1 MTLMTPIIHKPA
13 PVVLAVLAIAA
24 VSMAGGYW
32 SWLAH
37 REAAPAAPGAQSPGP
52 LPKTP
57 PPKTLLA
64 VRWDFSDGSLAGW
77 RHKDNTRIRI
87 ADEGANKA
95 LCLQSDFGEHGFA
108 WATRYFEPHSA
119 EDVVHLV
126 FRVRGDGSGHRL
138 VVHLGA
144 PGGEPGRWLY
154 YINARQ
160 AVALD
165 FVGWREVS
173 LDLEHFATPDNGVR
187 RRDMARLAFV
197 EFMVHAT
204 RQGRPVEIWLDDI
217 AFMPATP
224 EEQARQQQH
233 HAARRQMVE
242 QLAPALRAA
251 RSRLETVKRQ
261 LHQRAQAGQ
270 YVDRARAYWT
280 ALAWCADDIQ
290 RYLEAEELEL
300 VQRVPALLGAL
311 ERRLADPQAVLAHI
325 LPHRPEEPDRLDW
338 EKNRYFRSVVG
349 GVRPW
354 TEAERFWPKGRR
366 GYQAIADAWSFRS
379 FGDTLFALVWSIS
392 RPGSPLRHHPMALVN
407 ALNLLDTIAHQHT
420 EGDFN
425 VDRTAVHGRDP
436 NINRFCLAPALDA
449 WNELEQAYPG
459 LLPEPWREDLD
470 AGFKRLVDY
479 QVAEYGTARLARRPD
494 IKHPAYPNMDVHY
507 VLIMELAYRR
517 WKLPQY
523 AAERDAFLRIL
534 ESAVYPDG
542 AFTYTHTQNECFV
555 YHGLTVAYLARYW
568 LLSRD
573 ARALELLRK
582 TIPYYPYTVEPAGMP
597 EYYTDPCWKH
607 YWTGGDAIGPA
618 IIASLFGDPLNQQV
632 ADTCA
637 AIEGYGRGHLAA
649 IAAECWKPVPAKP
662 LPDQYVRFDA
672 NIQGPRGRYGAWS
685 FAGNG
690 RNYGTGYQGK
700 DTFVGAMI
708 TRPAKRRQLP
718 LDAALQVVTTEV
730 RLNHTENHWNGGR
743 CHSAQERLTTTVGP
757 DFGALAVVYTVSRPN
772 WQYRND
778 ELLPW
783 QGVQTWYLGRWRLV
797 GLVSLEA
804 TADETRAA
812 VHGRIRLGLRRTPEQ
827 EQPGTWRYGRMVIQL
842 HRHNY
847 AQVVLRPSE
856 TFYLDPPE
864 VRNSTEITLIDPR
877 SAAAGQRGTV
887 RFPKGSRYWFL
898 MEARPDDAPAATNVR
913 LIEESGVVG
922 FCFDEPDRQVAVLH
936 NPLADSVET
945 HLPAEWASGTGV
957 WRYSGNDGRREAQP
971 PGCQTLRLAPYGHVV
986 LVRYG
991 QSHDHQ
997 RKLKDKALSPAN
1009 QIQNPKG
1016 Q

>member
-1 MTLMTPIIHKPA
+1 MSQRAVRITVAAL
-13 PVVLAVLAIAA
+13 VLALVSLGVGVGNWLWQREANPSAA
-24 VSMAGGYW
+24 VGG
-32 SWLAH
+32 
-37 REAAPAAPGAQSPGP
+37 AAPSRAKS
-52 LPKTP
+52 
-57 PPKTLLA
+57 LLG

-77 RHKDNTRIRI
+77 RHKENTQIGI
-87 ADEGANKA
+87 VQEGANRA
-95 LCLQSDFGEHGFA
+95 MRLQSDFGQYGFA

-119 EDVVHLV
+119 EGVVHV
-126 FRVRGDGSGHRL
+126 AFRVRGDGSGHRL

-144 PGGEPGRWLY
+144 PAAERGQWLY

-173 LDLEHFATPDNGVR
+173 LDLEQFATPANGVR
-187 RRDMARLAFV
+187 QRDLARLAFV
-197 EFMVHAT
+197 EFMVHRT
-204 RQGRPVEIWLDDI
+204 SEGKPVEIWLDDI
-217 AFMPATP
+217 AFTPATP
-224 EEQARQQQH
+224 EEQARQQQRQEARKRLVEESGPALQ
-233 HAARRQMVE
+233 AARAR
-242 QLAPALRAA
+242 LAEL
-251 RSRLETVKRQ
+251 KRQ
-261 LHQRAQAGQ
+261 LESLAQAGQ
-270 YVDRARAYWT
+270 YVDRARAYLT

-290 RYLEAEELEL
+290 RYREAEELEL
-300 VQRVPALLGAL
+300 VQKVPALLAAL
-311 ERRLADPQAVLAHI
+311 DRRLADPQSVLSHV
-325 LPHRPEEPDRLDW
+325 LPRRPEEADRLGWD
-338 EKNRYFRSVVG
+338 KNRFFRSVVR
-349 GVRPW
+349 GVQPW
-354 TEAERFWPKGRR
+354 VESERWWPKGRR
-366 GYQAIADAWSFRS
+366 GYQAIPDAWSFRT
-379 FGDTLFALVWSIS
+379 FGNTVFALVWSIS
-392 RPGSPLRHHPMALVN
+392 RPASPLRHHPQALTN

-425 VDRTAVHGRDP
+425 VDRTAVYGRDP

-449 WNELEQAYPG
+449 WAELEAAYPD
-459 LLPEPWREDLD
+459 LLPEPWQAELE

-479 QVAEYGTARLARRPD
+479 QVAEYGTAQLARRPD
-494 IKHPAYPNMDVHY
+494 IKQPAYPNMDVHY

-542 AFTYTHTQNECFV
+542 AFTYLHTQNECFP

-573 ARALELLRK
+573 ARALAILRK
-582 TIPYYPYTVEPAGMP
+582 TIPYYPYNVEPAGMP

-607 YWTGGDAIGPA
+607 QWAGGDPIGPA
-618 IIASLFGDPLNQQV
+618 IIASLFDDPWNQQV

-672 NIQGPRGRYGAWS
+672 NIQGPRGRYGPWS

-708 TRPAKRRQLP
+708 TRPAQRRQSP

-730 RLNHTENHWNGGR
+730 RLNHTGNHWTGGR
-743 CHSAQERLTTTVGP
+743 CHSAQERLSTSVGP
-757 DFGALAVVYTVSRPN
+757 DFGSLAVVYTVSRPH
-772 WQYRND
+772 WHYRGD

-783 QGVQTWYLGRWRLV
+783 QGVQTWYLGRWRLL

-812 VHGRIRLGLRRTPEQ
+812 VHGRIRLGLRRTAEAV
-827 EQPGTWRYGRMVIQL
+827 QPGMWRYGRMLVQV

-847 AQVVLRPSE
+847 AQILLRPSE

-864 VRNSTEITLIDPR
+864 VRNSTEITLIDPL
-877 SAAAGQRGTV
+877 SVAAGQRGSV

-898 MEARPDDAPAATNVR
+898 MEARPDDAPAATDVR
-913 LIEESGVVG
+913 LIEEPNVVG
-922 FCFDEPDRQVAVLH
+922 FCFEEPGRRVAVLH
-936 NPLADSVET
+936 NPTPQPVEAR
-945 HLPAEWASGTGV
+945 LPTEFASGNSVFQYQGH
-957 WRYSGNDGRREAQP
+957 DGRGEA
-971 PGCQTLRLAPYGHVV
+971 LAPGQKTVPLPPYSHVV
-986 LVRYG
+986 LVRSL
-991 QSHDHQ
+991 QS
-997 RKLKDKALSPAN
+997 
-1009 QIQNPKG
+1009 PKK
-1016 Q
+1016 